1 MQRREPGEKCSEGM
15 PRLSVIG
22 APTSAGAYAPGQER
36 APAALRQAGLLDR
49 LRASSVDVHEL
60 GDTARFRWQVDR
72 NNPRAMNA
80 LPVARAAR
88 DTARL
93 VEKALGDGGAALV
106 LGGDC
111 TVELGTVAGALR
123 SNDDVGLVYIDLD
136 TDLNTPVS
144 TTDGA
149 LDWMGVAHMLGVS
162 DTLEELVELG
172 PRAPLLRP
180 DQLLYFAIDNVEP
193 FERQLIRELGIEN
206 VTLAHVAL
214 EPTRAAERVVNG
226 WARKFK
232 RLLIHLDV
240 DVLDFADMPLAENTR
255 RNVGLKFDQL
265 VAALRVFLGAPN
277 WTALTVCELNPDH
290 GLSDGSTLDTFIAA
304 LSDAIAAAPRFRRE
318 IEARC

>member
-1 MQRREPGEKCSEGM
+1 M
-15 PRLSVIG
+15 
-22 APTSAGAYAPGQER
+22 
-36 APAALRQAGLLDR
+36 
-49 LRASSVDVHEL
+49 
-60 GDTARFRWQVDR
+60 GDTESFRWQVDR
-72 NNPRAMNA
+72 NNPRAMNVLA
-80 LPVARAAR
+80 AAR
-88 DTARL
+88 TARSTARL

-111 TVELGTVAGALR
+111 TVELGTVAGALG
-123 SNDDVGLVYIDLD
+123 STDNIGLVYIDLD

-162 DTLEELVELG
+162 GTLKELVEIG

-193 FERQLIRELGIEN
+193 FERQRIRELGIES
-206 VTLAHVAL
+206 VTLAQVAP
-214 EPTRAAERVVNG
+214 EPTTAADRVVNG
-226 WARKFK
+226 WARKFT

-255 RNVGLKFDQL
+255 RNVGLTFNQL
-265 VAALRVFLGAPN
+265 VAALRVFLSAPN

-290 GLSDGSTLDTFIAA
+290 GVSDGTTLSTFVAA
-304 LSDAIAAAPRFRRE
+304 LSDALSQAAPTE
-318 IEARC
+318 TADTASPNTG